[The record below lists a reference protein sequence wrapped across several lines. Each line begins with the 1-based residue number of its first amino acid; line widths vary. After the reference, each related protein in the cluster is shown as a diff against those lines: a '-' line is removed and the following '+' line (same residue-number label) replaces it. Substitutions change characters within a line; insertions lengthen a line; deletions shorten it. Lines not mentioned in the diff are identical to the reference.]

1 MDSDSKEFTG
11 EVATNTTMLFATKLA
26 FIVLCFFEG
35 LIAGMIPTWSSSCRG
50 SPKIFGF
57 VNAFD
62 GGVFL
67 GIAFMD
73 IIPEMI
79 EAWTDM

>member
-1 MDSDSKEFTG
+1 MDPDSQESSG
-11 EVATNTTMLFATKLA
+11 EVATNTTILFATKLA

-35 LIAGMIPTWSSSCRG
+35 LIAGMVPTWSSSCRG
-50 SPKIFGF
+50 SPKILGF
-57 VNAFD
+57 VNAFA